1 MGHRGLSASQHG
13 EGGTRTLSACTAPPG
28 GFSLPA
34 GSCGGAGAC
43 REAAAGAEA
52 AAQLQPEWRFVPGRL
67 VASAAGAPPG
77 GPHLPRPLSAT
88 PPFPPGLDTTKDPC
102 QKVKCSRHKVCVA
115 QGYQRAMC
123 ISRKKLEHR

>member
-1 MGHRGLSASQHG
+1 MH
-13 EGGTRTLSACTAPPG
+13 RTLCLHPP

-34 GSCGGAGAC
+34 GSSGGVGAS
-43 REAAAGAEA
+43 REAAARAEA
-52 AAQLQPEWRFVPGRL
+52 AAQLRPERHFVPGRP
-67 VASAAGAPPG
+67 VASAAGAPLGASP
-77 GPHLPRPLSAT
+77 PAPVPLCLPA
-88 PPFPPGLDTTKDPC
+88 LDTTKDPC